1 MQIPLG
7 DTFKDPGCFAS
18 SAAAGKSSPVTV
30 SASVEGITSAAAA
43 AAAATSCYLLLL
55 PALYTY
61 HSSGSYPFT
70 PLLGDGS
77 PSLHA
82 DKDPSFL

>member
-30 SASVEGITSAAAA
+30 SASVEGITSAAA